1 MSATISNRRTID
13 LDVLIEHRNA
23 LYHAAALCE
32 ALHQGLEHL
41 EVANGLPELLLTI
54 ENALDAAAEQIHLLT
69 FPETAGRAAE

>member
-1 MSATISNRRTID
+1 MKPAETRTID
-13 LDVLIEHRNA
+13 LAKLIEHRNA

-54 ENALDAAAEQIHLLT
+54 ENSIDAAAEAVHVLT
-69 FPETAGRAAE
+69 FPEKAGRAAS